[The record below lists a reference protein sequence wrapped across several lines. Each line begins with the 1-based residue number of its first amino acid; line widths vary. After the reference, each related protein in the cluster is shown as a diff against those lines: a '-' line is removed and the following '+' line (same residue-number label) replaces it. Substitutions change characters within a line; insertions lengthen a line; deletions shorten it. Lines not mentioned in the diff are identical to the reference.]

1 MSGGFADPSPARPEN
16 LAAARSPNGTGL
28 TRSGPPRR
36 HPQPVAV
43 RVDEVALT
51 TREAFFVDGDPELLG
66 HGIDVPDVEM
76 DQGVRP
82 GVALVLREVEPDVAT
97 GDGDEQ
103 RETRLELVLPL
114 LREPEPLIPP
124 HGPRGVLDAENR
136 HDLLVHGRTL

>member
-16 LAAARSPNGTGL
+16 LAAARPPNGTGL

-43 RVDEVALT
+43 RVNEVALT
-51 TREAFFVDGDPELLG
+51 PREAFFVDGDPELLG

-82 GVALVLREVEPDVAT
+82 GVALVLRQVQADIASRH
-97 GDGDEQ
+97 GDEQ
-103 RETRLELVLPL
+103 GEAGLE
-114 LREPEPLIPP
+114 
-124 HGPRGVLDAENR
+124 
-136 HDLLVHGRTL
+136 